1 MTTSYPV
8 PFASEEPLGSVTRVL
23 ALAEGDGVDVFVG
36 RSLPQLS
43 GRVYGGQVMAQGLLA
58 AAATLPREAGAGDA
72 ASPAPGTGPHPAD
85 DLAVATP
92 ASGAGPH
99 QGAPS
104 GPGARPEAARA
115 GALLPVREPHSLHA
129 YFLRGGRLKEPIE
142 FHVERLHDGRSFSQR
157 RTTAV
162 QDGEVL
168 LAMISSYQLPQ
179 EGEDVQIPPPVVPAP
194 EDLPSAIEIFRSVNH
209 PAARF
214 LGRTAAFDVRH
225 VQGGIYLRPDAV
237 RRDRQ
242 QLWLRAR
249 GKVPASA
256 TQTVHRALLTYVCD
270 QVMLEPA
277 LRSRGLSWRTR
288 GMSLATLDH
297 AQWFH
302 RDVDANDWLLV
313 VQDSPTSQ
321 GGRAMGRAR
330 VYDRAGRLLSTIGQE
345 GMVRVPGAGQDV
357 GGRWQVR
364 VDAQDPQDAQAG

>member
-43 GRVYGGQVMAQGLLA
+43 GHVYGGQVMAQGLLA
-58 AAATLPREAGAGDA
+58 AAATLPREAGAGGP
-72 ASPAPGTGPHPAD
+72 ASAPGAGPHPAD

-92 ASGAGPH
+92 APGAGPH

-115 GALLPVREPHSLHA
+115 GAPLPVREPHSLHA

-179 EGEDVQIPPPVVPAP
+179 EGEDVQIPPPVVPPP
-194 EDLPSAIEIFRSVNH
+194 EDLPSAVEIFRSVNH

-249 GKVPASA
+249 GKVPDSA